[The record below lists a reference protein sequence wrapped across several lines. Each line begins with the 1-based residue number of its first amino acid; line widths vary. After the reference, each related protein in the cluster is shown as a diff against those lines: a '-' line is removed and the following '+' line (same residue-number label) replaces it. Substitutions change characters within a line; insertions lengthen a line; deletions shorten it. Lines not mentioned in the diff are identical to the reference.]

1 MTNKDSNACQPKEN
15 VEANVVSE
23 DSSKKDLNLN
33 MEEKI
38 NVPDQNEKPDS
49 EVNANVEENL
59 QEKENKVA
67 KVKKIVFV

>member
-1 MTNKDSNACQPKEN
+1 MTNKDSNASQLKEN

-33 MEEKI
+33 IEETI

>member
-1 MTNKDSNACQPKEN
+1 MTNKDSNASQLKEN

-23 DSSKKDLNLN
+23 VSSKKDLNLN
-33 MEEKI
+33 IEETI